1 MKKLETAFY
10 HSTSVKII
18 LITLSL
24 LGTLAVPAWAAPQTF
39 DFKDPK
45 GVNNV
50 AFNVDAPLEAVNGT
64 ANGVSGLV
72 IYDPENPEAAK
83 GKIAVTTASLTVP
96 NPMQTGHMRG
106 EKWLDAEHFPEI
118 TFEVKELQNA
128 KRDGDNLA
136 ADAVGTFTLK
146 GISKELTVP
155 VKLTYLKGRLGARLP
170 GKKGD
175 LLIIRAQFAINR
187 SDFNIQPHQNEAA
200 VSDKI
205 GLTLALAGAS
215 PTGE

>member
-1 MKKLETAFY
+1 MKIPWL
-10 HSTSVKII
+10 
-18 LITLSL
+18 TLFL
-24 LGTLAVPAWAAPQTF
+24 LPALALPAGAAPQSF

-64 ANGVSGLV
+64 ANGVSGTVLF
-72 IYDPENPEAAK
+72 DPENPAAAK
-83 GKIAVTTASLTVP
+83 GKIAVATASLTVP
-96 NPMQTGHMRG
+96 NPMQTTHMRG

-128 KRDGDNLA
+128 SRDGDTLT

-155 VKLTYLKGRLGARLP
+155 VKLTYLKDKLGARMP
-170 GKKGD
+170 GQTGD
-175 LLIIRAQFAINR
+175 LLIIRANFAINR

-205 GLTLALAGAS
+205 GLMLALAGAS
-215 PTGE
+215 PK

>member
-1 MKKLETAFY
+1 MK
-10 HSTSVKII
+10 TSWFI
-18 LITLSL
+18 LL
-24 LGTLAVPAWAAPQTF
+24 LPALAMAALAAPQSF

-72 IYDPENPEAAK
+72 IYDPEDPASAK
-83 GKIAVTTASLTVP
+83 GKIAVATASLTVP
-96 NPMQTGHMRG
+96 NPVQTTHMRG

-128 KRDGDNLA
+128 KKDGDNLT
-136 ADAVGTFTLK
+136 ADASGTFTLK
-146 GISKELTVP
+146 GISKDLTVP
-155 VKLTYLKGRLGARLP
+155 VKLTYLKDKLGARMP

-175 LLIIRAQFAINR
+175 LLIVRATFAISR
-187 SDFNIQPHQNEAA
+187 ADFNIQPHQNEAE

-205 GLTLALAGAS
+205 VLTLALAGLS
-215 PTGE
+215 PKE